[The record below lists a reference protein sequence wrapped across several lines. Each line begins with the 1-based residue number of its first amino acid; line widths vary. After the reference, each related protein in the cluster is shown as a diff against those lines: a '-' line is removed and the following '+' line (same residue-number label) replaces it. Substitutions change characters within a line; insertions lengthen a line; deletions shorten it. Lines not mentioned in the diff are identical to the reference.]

1 MSYSKMRETPFK
13 QKVEKWLEDN
23 NHWFIKYWA
32 GAKYTKEGIPDI
44 LACINGTFYGMELK
58 GDGGTPTLLQL
69 KNLRDIRKA
78 GGVGV
83 LLYPEDFRSFIELTR
98 GTELGQSWY
107 SQNIDNQLKLFNK
120 LKNIY

>member
-1 MSYSKMRETPFK
+1 MKETPFK
-13 QKVEKWLEDN
+13 QKVEKWLKDN
-23 NHWFIKYWA
+23 GYWFIKYWA

-69 KNLRDIRKA
+69 RNLSGIRNA

-83 LLYPEDFRSFIELTR
+83 LLYPDDFESFIEFIR
-98 GTELGQSWY
+98 NTESSQSWY
-107 SQNIDNQLKLFNK
+107 SQNIDKQVKLKKILLKL
-120 LKNIY
+120 

>member
-23 NHWFIKYWA
+23 GYWFIKYWA
-32 GAKYTKEGIPDI
+32 GARYTKEGIPDI

-58 GDGGTPTLLQL
+58 GDDGIPTLLQL

-78 GGVGV
+78 DGIGV
-83 LLYPEDFRSFIELTR
+83 LLYPDDFKSFVELTR
-98 GTELGQSWY
+98 GMESGQSWY
-107 SQNIDNQLKLFNK
+107 SQNIDKQLKLFNK